1 MNLEAID
8 VLSQTVLLPIYN
20 LPIIYSLRNYAV
32 NRRTVSLDI
41 SILLADLT
49 SVEDLFQRESFKD
62 RVFYDETTLWS
73 LKRDEAALREKQEVV
88 TRSPSEC

>member
-1 MNLEAID
+1 M
-8 VLSQTVLLPIYN
+8 
-20 LPIIYSLRNYAV
+20 
-32 NRRTVSLDI
+32 SLDI

-49 SVEDLFQRESFKD
+49 SVEISSQSEPFED